1 MAVFRSSSEDEELA
15 FYKADF
21 CDQVRW
27 PSKEYGAIAGA
38 PWCKKRYHLSLV
50 GLHEEMLDLYEWLR
64 PSPLEKALRYRVF
77 ERVRAVIE
85 RVWPSAKVAVFGS
98 LFTGLFLPTSDIDVV
113 VEVEPLDEP
122 PLWKT
127 AEALKASGIAETI
140 NVLDKAFVPIVKMV
154 DKDTK
159 IFLDISF
166 NTVQGV
172 RAANYIEQMK
182 SRYPVLEPLVLVLKQ
197 FLMQRQ
203 LNQVFTGG
211 LSSYGLI
218 LMLISFLQSN
228 FTSYKDCVKQLGQDD
243 SKGPCEDLEDALGIP
258 SDAVFQ
264 RLRFKL
270 HPSHDF
276 SHKSTTDVNM
286 GMLLLSFLQLYGQEF
301 NYMKTALRIRGGGA
315 YVCKEEM
322 LAHMSR
328 PSNSMLCI
336 EDPLQPGNDIGRCS
350 HNILF
355 VRQAFEHALCTLCAV
370 FIRPRE
376 HSAIWRSHYS
386 GSLLAHIVSISPRHI
401 RYRNWLRGRVLSD
414 GNTSP
419 SLSKASTPDAFP
431 PLPLN
436 TSILA
441 QPGTHSN
448 HSSLSASPHG
458 LTTSAANSRTCSC
471 APAGDESKSA
481 RQTPT

>member
-1 MAVFRSSSEDEELA
+1 MLITTAGAQLTEEDDSASLNSSDEEELT
-15 FYKADF
+15 FDKADL

-27 PSKEYGAIAGA
+27 PSNEYGTLPGA
-38 PWCKKRYHLSLV
+38 PWCRKRYQLSLA

-64 PSPLEKALRYRVF
+64 PSPLEKALRHRVF
-77 ERVRAVIE
+77 ERVRGVIE

-113 VEVEPLDEP
+113 VEVQPLDEP

-127 AEALKASGIAETI
+127 AEALKASGIAERI

-172 RAANYIEQMK
+172 RAAKYIEQMK
-182 SRYPVLEPLVLVLKQ
+182 SRYPVLEPLVLILKQ

-218 LMLISFLQSN
+218 LMLISFLQ
-228 FTSYKDCVKQLGQDD
+228 
-243 SKGPCEDLEDALGIP
+243 
-258 SDAVFQ
+258 
-264 RLRFKL
+264 L

-276 SHKSTTDVNM
+276 SHKSITDVNM
-286 GMLLLSFLQLYGQEF
+286 GMLLLNFLQLYGQEF

-322 LAHMSR
+322 LTRMSR

-376 HSAIWRSHYS
+376 HSPIWKSHYN
-386 GSLLAHIVSISPRHI
+386 GSLLAHIVIISARHI

-414 GNTSP
+414 GNVSP
-419 SLSKASTPDAFP
+419 SFSKTSTPEGCMSVT
-431 PLPLN
+431 LN
-436 TSILA
+436 TSILS
-441 QPGTHSN
+441 QPGVLFHCN
-448 HSSLSASPHG
+448 HSSLCASPHCRS
-458 LTTSAANSRTCSC
+458 TSATNPRTCSC
-471 APAGDESKSA
+471 VATVEDAKSPIH
-481 RQTPT
+481 TPT